1 MVYTTTS
8 LGDLVNISAPA
19 NYNFVGKHGPLIN
32 LYNLYHLSYYYY
44 NMICIHV
51 EPENI
56 YTHHHSVIHIQLTT
70 KFQTDRWFLVCWE
83 KRAAFCLSWFFQV
96 GLVLAGPTA
105 FPHFWELVGI
115 GWELNGNWLGFEW
128 EFVRV

>member
-32 LYNLYHLSYYYY
+32 LYNLYHLYYY

-83 KRAAFCLSWFFQV
+83 KKGSILFKLVFSSRTGASRPHSLSPF
-96 GLVLAGPTA
+96 L
-105 FPHFWELVGI
+105 GI